1 MKRALIGAILAVF
14 AGIAPVISPAAEKQP
29 SSTVER
35 LHNTLLEVMKE
46 AETLGF
52 EGRYQKLL
60 PVITEEFDLPFVA
73 HYTLGSSWEELSE
86 EQQHQFIET
95 FRELSVVD
103 YARNFDGYSGQHFTI
118 EKETPL
124 PRGRIRVRGKLI
136 DSDGS
141 SSVVFDYLLH
151 QTGNQWRIV
160 NVIADGVSDLAV
172 KRAEYR
178 HIIKAE
184 GFDSLLGKLKEK
196 IALYRHQAE
205 PSSS

>member
-1 MKRALIGAILAVF
+1 MKRTLIGAILAVF
-14 AGIAPVISPAAEKQP
+14 AGIAPAIPPAAAEQP

-35 LHNTLLEVMKE
+35 LHSTLLSVMKE

-52 EGRYQKLL
+52 EDRYQELL

-73 HYTLGSSWEELSE
+73 HYTLGSSWDELSE

-95 FRELSVVD
+95 FRELSVSN

-124 PRGRIRVRGKLI
+124 PRSRIRVRSKLI
-136 DSDGS
+136 DPNGG
-141 SSVVFDYLLH
+141 SSVVFDYLLRK
-151 QTGNQWRIV
+151 TDNRWRIV
-160 NVIADGVSDLAV
+160 NVIANGVSDLAV

-178 HIIKAE
+178 HIIKAD
-184 GFDSLLGKLKEK
+184 GFDSLLSKLKEK
-196 IALYRHQAE
+196 IALYRQQTK
-205 PSSS
+205 PSSP

>member
-1 MKRALIGAILAVF
+1 MKRTLIGAILAIF
-14 AGIAPVISPAAEKQP
+14 AGIAPVTPSAAAEQP

-35 LHNTLLEVMKE
+35 LHSTLLAVMKE
-46 AETLGF
+46 AEALGF
-52 EGRYQKLL
+52 GGRYQKLL
-60 PVITEEFDLPFVA
+60 PVINEEFDLPFVA
-73 HYTLGSSWEELSE
+73 HYTLGSSWDELSE

-118 EKETPL
+118 EEETPL
-124 PRGRIRVRGKLI
+124 PRGRVRVRSKLI
-136 DSDGS
+136 DPNGG

-151 QTGNQWRIV
+151 KADNQWRIV
-160 NVIADGVSDLAV
+160 NVIANGVSDLAV

-184 GFDSLLGKLKEK
+184 GFDSLLSKLKEK
-196 IALYRHQAE
+196 IALYCQQAE
-205 PSSS
+205 ASSS